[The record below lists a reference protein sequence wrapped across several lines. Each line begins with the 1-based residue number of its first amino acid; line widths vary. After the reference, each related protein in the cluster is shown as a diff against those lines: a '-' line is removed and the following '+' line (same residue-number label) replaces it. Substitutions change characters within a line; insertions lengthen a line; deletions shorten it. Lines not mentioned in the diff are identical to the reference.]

1 MFERDRM
8 KIKIRYR
15 HGRLQV
21 VQNEEREEHYE
32 DLDFF
37 DLQRINW
44 TSLGVDS
51 IRSMIRGGYD
61 TSESRKQMKK

>member
-1 MFERDRM
+1 M
-8 KIKIRYR
+8 KIRIRYR
-15 HGRLQV
+15 HGRLQI
-21 VQNEEREEHYE
+21 VQNEEREEREEQYE

-61 TSESRKQMKK
+61 TSESRKQIKK

>member
-1 MFERDRM
+1 
-8 KIKIRYR
+8 
-15 HGRLQV
+15 
-21 VQNEEREEHYE
+21 VQNEEREEREEQYE

-61 TSESRKQMKK
+61 TSESRKQIKK

>member
-1 MFERDRM
+1 M